1 MLEVVQEIESL
12 SESQK
17 EAIISSPSI
26 REGFT
31 KKLSVKL
38 ETPYED
44 IKIEMERYVAEN
56 TKNVGKIIQLNNIKN
71 KPLFNNSF
79 ELQRERMKLYEDMIV
94 EPLAK
99 ALALTKYLEKGYTLE
114 DLNKVEINN
123 LDEYKRRVRNM
134 DGILPLIEYPDYPSW
149 DMGDSK
155 KIKERKV
162 KLHDL
167 FLTTLSESDVPL
179 SKSVMLKR
187 VGLDNITHRLIADD
201 VLDYLISRNKII
213 KFGKKFIYYNYA
225 DISEQDI
232 HRFVYE
238 LLYNNPL
245 SETKIIQELCV
256 AGYSKGYGIS
266 INKRGR
272 LKLRNEVLAPLFQH
286 QLIIKEGMYWK
297 VK

>member
-149 DMGDSK
+149 DRGDSK

-245 SETKIIQELCV
+245 SETKIIQELYG

-286 QLIIKEGMYWK
+286 ELIIKEGMYWK

>member
-245 SETKIIQELCV
+245 SETKIIQELYV

>member
-213 KFGKKFIYYNYA
+213 KFGKKFIYYNYT

-245 SETKIIQELCV
+245 SETKIIQELYV

>member
-201 VLDYLISRNKII
+201 VLEYLISRNKII

-245 SETKIIQELCV
+245 SETKIIQELYV

>member
-1 MLEVVQEIESL
+1 
-12 SESQK
+12 
-17 EAIISSPSI
+17 
-26 REGFT
+26 
-31 KKLSVKL
+31 
-38 ETPYED
+38 
-44 IKIEMERYVAEN
+44 
-56 TKNVGKIIQLNNIKN
+56 
-71 KPLFNNSF
+71 
-79 ELQRERMKLYEDMIV
+79 MKLYEDMIV

-201 VLDYLISRNKII
+201 VLEYLISRNKII

-245 SETKIIQELCV
+245 SETKIIQELYV

-297 VK
+297 AK

>member
-71 KPLFNNSF
+71 KSLFNNSF

-245 SETKIIQELCV
+245 SETKIIQELYV

-286 QLIIKEGMYWK
+286 ELIIKEGMYWK

>member
-56 TKNVGKIIQLNNIKN
+56 TKNVGKIIQLNNIKT

-79 ELQRERMKLYEDMIV
+79 ELQRERMKLYEDMVV

-99 ALALTKYLEKGYTLE
+99 ALALTKYIEKGYTLN
-114 DLNKVEINN
+114 DLNKIEIHN

-187 VGLDNITHRLIADD
+187 VGVDNITHRLIADD

-213 KFGKKFIYYNYA
+213 KFGNKFIYYNHA

-238 LLYNNPL
+238 LLYDNPL
-245 SETKIIQELCV
+245 SETKIIQELYV

-286 QLIIKEGMYWK
+286 ELIIKEGMYWK
-297 VK
+297 LK

>member
-12 SESQK
+12 SESQR

-31 KKLSVKL
+31 KQLSVKL

-44 IKIEMERYVAEN
+44 VKLEMERYVAEN
-56 TKNVGKIIQLNNIKN
+56 TKNISKIIQINKVDT

-79 ELQRERMKLYEDMIV
+79 EIQRERMKLYEDMVV

-99 ALALTKYLEKGYTLE
+99 ALALTKYLEKGYTLK
-114 DLNKVEINN
+114 DLEKVEINN

-134 DGILPLIEYPDYPSW
+134 EGVLPLIEYPEYPSW

-155 KIKERKV
+155 KVKERKI

-167 FLTTLSESDVPL
+167 FLTTLLQSNIPL

-187 VGLDNITHRLIADD
+187 VGLDNITHRKIADD
-201 VLDYLISRNKII
+201 VLNYLVSRNKVI
-213 KFGKKFIYYNYA
+213 KFGKKFIYYDNTTVA
-225 DISEQDI
+225 EKDI

-238 LLYNNPL
+238 LLYENPL
-245 SETKIIQELCV
+245 SETKIIQELYS
-256 AGYSKGYGIS
+256 AGYSHGYGIS

-286 QLIIKEGMYWK
+286 DLLIKEGMYWK

>member
-213 KFGKKFIYYNYA
+213 KFGNKFIYYNYA

-245 SETKIIQELCV
+245 SETKIIQELYV
-256 AGYSKGYGIS
+256 AGYSNGYGIS

>member
-12 SESQK
+12 SESQN

-245 SETKIIQELCV
+245 SETKIIQELYV

>member
-12 SESQK
+12 SESQR

-201 VLDYLISRNKII
+201 VLEYLISRNKII

-245 SETKIIQELCV
+245 SETKIIQELYV

-297 VK
+297 AK